1 MRGRKIVI
9 MFITLTQPRRS
20 IRLYL
25 PIPEQAVHQRNRQQ
39 CSAPAAA
46 AFEKFDAGMLRI
58 LTEENHVQQSF
69 PPPARCSRL
78 TRQANS
84 WPVACAD
91 RIISR

>member
-1 MRGRKIVI
+1 
-9 MFITLTQPRRS
+9 
-20 IRLYL
+20 
-25 PIPEQAVHQRNRQQ
+25 
-39 CSAPAAA
+39 
-46 AFEKFDAGMLRI
+46 MLRI